1 MQKIGEE
8 LQEWEDQ
15 HEDGYQLKTNQEII
29 DIISYFGNGETEF
42 HTVDINRLVV
52 ENNRVKQLASDLEFM
67 KEMHINNNGGEY
79 DYEYSRGFTEAI
91 DKVIKEI
98 NSIL

>member
-29 DIISYFGNGETEF
+29 DIISFFGNGETEF

-52 ENNRVKQLASDLEFM
+52 ENDRVKQLARDLEFM
-67 KEMHINNNGGEY
+67 KEMHINNNSDE
-79 DYEYSRGFTEAI
+79 YEYSRGFTEAI